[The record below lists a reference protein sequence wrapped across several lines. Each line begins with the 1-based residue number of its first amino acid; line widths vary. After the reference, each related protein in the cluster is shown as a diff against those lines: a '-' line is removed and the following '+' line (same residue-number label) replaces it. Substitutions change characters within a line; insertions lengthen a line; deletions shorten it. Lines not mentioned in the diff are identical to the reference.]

1 MYEKYIVNPCVC
13 VCACMYIILYMH
25 ATSIINLELPAH
37 VVACLIPP
45 HVVYIG
51 LCG

>member
-1 MYEKYIVNPCVC
+1 MYEKYIVNPFVC

-37 VVACLIPP
+37 VHRPFISGKLP
-45 HVVYIG
+45 
-51 LCG
+51 